1 MAFGIDDALMTAA
14 AGISLTDT
22 VVKTVQSYR
31 QRGGDPDLERL
42 IEEVRITALERIDDA
57 DNALATLERT
67 LRQKDVDLSKPMG
80 DVISATPWWRPFEQ
94 YRLRRINRSF
104 NMLSDATCNAV
115 DDITAL
121 LRCRDQTG
129 DMGIAVVESAAAK
142 EELRQSLLDVDSF
155 EVAIKILRDELLRHK
170 TLLMQQ

>member
-1 MAFGIDDALMTAA
+1 MAFGIDDAMATAA

-31 QRGGDPDLERL
+31 DRGDDPDLELL
-42 IEEVRITALERIDDA
+42 IEEVRITALSRIDDA

-67 LRQKDVDLSKPMG
+67 LREKNVDLSKPMRE
-80 DVISATPWWRPFEQ
+80 VISSTPWWYPFEQ

-115 DDITAL
+115 DDISAL
-121 LRCRDQTG
+121 LRCRDQTR
-129 DMGIAVVESAAAK
+129 DMGNAVVESAAAK
-142 EELRQSLLDVDSF
+142 EELRQRLMNADSF
-155 EVAIKILRDELLRHK
+155 EISIKILREELVRHK
-170 TLLMQQ
+170 SLLMQ